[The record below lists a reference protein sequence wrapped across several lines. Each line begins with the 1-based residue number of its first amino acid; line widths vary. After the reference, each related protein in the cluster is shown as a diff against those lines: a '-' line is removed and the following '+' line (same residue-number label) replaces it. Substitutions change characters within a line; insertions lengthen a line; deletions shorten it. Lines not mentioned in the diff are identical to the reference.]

1 MSRILR
7 HVGNKDFKRTRQRQV
22 DEQRE
27 IAAKKS
33 KELQEAEEERRQI
46 EEISRPYKSNWRD
59 ESQFDPTEIEP
70 TQIEEDYVQ
79 FLLESDWTPVA
90 GSIAN
95 STTTTFISTIDNS
108 TLLHVSG
115 LGGVE
120 TTPKTAIIDFGFG
133 DTLEVAAP
141 DFSQLGLQGYVVGAM
156 MKRRENEDVNAK
168 LDASQEYARLVN
180 ADVLMDARVDLNPE
194 EKKLLSYT
202 ETFTEKFNKAL
213 SEVSELP
220 DKGFAVA
227 TEVEIRNKKTGKVQ
241 THEVPM
247 KMGQLTLSSVNQLNR
262 YLKQVR
268 ANSDLEMATRK
279 KYSDA
284 AKKIASRMTKSY
296 EEETPFDKSPSISM
310 GLNKIH
316 EYGKTPGTKL
326 YDLEKKTKEILGG
339 FTPGNPGGNKF
350 NSNFEQIAGVS
361 DGDSQFSVIN
371 DKTFESWNQS
381 TKSYVNSNKF
391 EYVDAGTI
399 TQNELLFRQQYNTIY
414 LEGVLDGSTLGDSLP
429 PGERY
434 YTPYNPDALMDTGDE
449 ISVTKPNLLERLK
462 SLDPKLKKE
471 SRLAGSTVNLA
482 LQKQIEQILG
492 PTAENVPPAPA
503 KTSTERKEVTE
514 ILTKPKYSEYL
525 KQNPVVATELVYKMV
540 PGVGNPGTQSLPGG
554 GFIDPT
560 LPDAPRK
567 ASIASVLTSTPD
579 QLGNKKPSQVFK
591 ELGQIKETTPLR
603 RVDPRMNSINSKV
616 IEAISK
622 TQTRTPDTFFDFNY
636 DSSKTPFGADY
647 GEIASTEPEG
657 LIAQLADPQSTA
669 AATDSYA
676 KDIIKASESLRL
688 EVYLD
693 TKGLPTVG
701 YGHLIDAGSPFKDLK
716 VGDKITKAQ
725 ADKLFDE
732 DYEYHKKFAEKIPGY
747 DKASPEQKAALIDL
761 TFNMGPAWA
770 DGFPA
775 FRKAFAAGDYE
786 TAGNELINSQW
797 YGQVGRRANPIV
809 SLIKGK
815 GTGGASYLKNIPSIR
830 SRLSPP
836 PLPPLSNV
844 GGMISPNTLAGAGA
858 AAGRNLSNVMGGSP
872 TQTTT
877 PEYSPQDRARNQ
889 AARLGTK
896 VAQGVADNLAAK
908 SFGDFAYKGLKPGVK
923 FDPNFAGGGPKGG
936 AKLTRK
942 KIPGTNITPLQSL
955 DRAGQYTTP
964 DPRYVKKYAKGGTV
978 VALPKDQLRPTR
990 GFKNP
995 LGSQVSRGFDSA
1007 VGGGLER
1014 FSTVDDIARAAADPR
1029 ARVFDLSTPAG
1040 AQQYDDF
1047 AKAAMAKSGLAGKLS
1062 RGASRAIPFVGA
1074 GLAFADAANRVKN
1087 GDNLGAALA
1096 VVSAV
1101 PGPIGWAG
1109 FGGQLAWDATNAI
1122 LEAQAQAQSNI
1133 EFKGSLASPSPSP
1146 SPTSGRGAGRA
1157 AFSDPDAIGYVGD
1170 APIYDPFFQ
1179 RIAPNEPVPDKRS
1192 QAAAARR
1199 ENQAA
1204 AQQRQQSRV
1213 NAQMDKFD
1221 SQMKDI
1227 EKRRQDL
1234 RTERDNWTADWEK
1247 SIQDLAD
1254 KHQGEMDAHSAL
1266 EKANDDAID
1275 ALTAAFED
1283 AKAALGPGPGPN
1295 GEHTWLRSE
1304 TPAEYQERMR
1314 TGQYVYHPIHSPNGK
1329 WVHGCGGICTRQES
1343 SPQWKALYDKY
1354 NADMEGLLD
1363 KANELTQA
1371 GDALKDDHQ
1380 GEWDDHDKGDRND
1393 EFGER
1398 EDDLND
1404 EFDDL
1409 NNKMG
1414 DLMSNPGSVGKYDGG
1429 GSSSSSGRRGGQ
1441 GGLPLGTTT
1450 YRSGGARGSR
1460 SQASSLASQASSAVG
1475 TNPNRRK
1482 NRRGSG
1488 VGTRTESTTW
1498 SRLKKY
1504 R

>member
-1 MSRILR
+1 
-7 HVGNKDFKRTRQRQV
+7 
-22 DEQRE
+22 
-27 IAAKKS
+27 
-33 KELQEAEEERRQI
+33 
-46 EEISRPYKSNWRD
+46 
-59 ESQFDPTEIEP
+59 
-70 TQIEEDYVQ
+70 
-79 FLLESDWTPVA
+79 
-90 GSIAN
+90 
-95 STTTTFISTIDNS
+95 
-108 TLLHVSG
+108 
-115 LGGVE
+115 
-120 TTPKTAIIDFGFG
+120 
-133 DTLEVAAP
+133 
-141 DFSQLGLQGYVVGAM
+141 VGAM

-227 TEVEIRNKKTGKVQ
+227 TEVEIRNKKTGGVQ
-241 THEVPM
+241 TYEVPM

-284 AKKIASRMTKSY
+284 AKEVASRMTKSY
-296 EEETPFDKSPSISM
+296 EEGTPFDKSPSISM
-310 GLNKIH
+310 SLNKIH

-350 NSNFEQIAGVS
+350 NSNFEQIAGVAE
-361 DGDSQFSVIN
+361 FNVVN
-371 DKTFESWNQS
+371 DKTFERWNES
-381 TKSYVNSNKF
+381 TKSYVNPGKF
-391 EYVDAGTI
+391 EYVDTETV
-399 TQNELLFRQQYNTIY
+399 TQNELLFRQQYNTTY
-414 LEGVLDGSTLGDSLP
+414 LEEVLDGSTLGDSLP

-434 YTPYNPDALMDTGDE
+434 YAPYNPDALMDTGDE

-471 SRLAGSTVNLA
+471 SRTTINLA

-503 KTSTERKEVTE
+503 KSSTERKEVTE

-567 ASIASVLTSTPD
+567 AAIASVLNSTPD

-591 ELGQIKETTPLR
+591 ELGQIKETTPLQ
-603 RVDPRMNSINSKV
+603 RVDPRRNSINAKV
-616 IEAISK
+616 IQAISN
-622 TQTRTPDTFFDFNY
+622 TQTRTTDTFFDFKY
-636 DSSKTPFGADY
+636 DPSKTPFGADY

-657 LIAQLADPQSTA
+657 LNQPESTYQSPYPATESPYQATGAIAPDPLYQEMGFSRSEWDTFRNVVAKIESTGSGEYAAMGGSGDFYDGRYQMGDAAKQDGARYAGVPNPGHSRYNPDDPSRVSFRADKELQEKIFTGYTLANHTFLMRNPKYANASPQRKLEILGYAHNQGMGAANTWLNTGVVGKDGFGTKGTKYTDAIASEFRRQKKTKPKTQALTTQQQVNRDNQRYGNTFPSGSFGVSQQGRSQA
-669 AATDSYA
+669 AANRS
-676 KDIIKASESLRL
+676 
-688 EVYLD
+688 
-693 TKGLPTVG
+693 
-701 YGHLIDAGSPFKDLK
+701 
-716 VGDKITKAQ
+716 
-725 ADKLFDE
+725 
-732 DYEYHKKFAEKIPGY
+732 
-747 DKASPEQKAALIDL
+747 
-761 TFNMGPAWA
+761 GPLV
-770 DGFPA
+770 P
-775 FRKAFAAGDYE
+775 
-786 TAGNELINSQW
+786 
-797 YGQVGRRANPIV
+797 
-809 SLIKGK
+809 
-815 GTGGASYLKNIPSIR
+815 
-830 SRLSPP
+830 PP
-836 PLPPLSNV
+836 PLPGP
-844 GGMISPNTLAGAGA
+844 GGMISPNTLARAGT

-872 TQTTT
+872 RQTPTTVATDPT

-923 FDPNFAGGGPKGG
+923 FDPRFAGGGDTLGGLNPKGK
-936 AKLTRK
+936 KLTQL
-942 KIPGTNITPLQSL
+942 IPGAGVF
-955 DRAGQYTTP
+955 DRAGQYTSP
-964 DPRYVKKYAKGGTV
+964 DPNYVKKYAKGGTIT
-978 VALPKDQLRPTR
+978 ALPKDQLRATR
-990 GFKNP
+990 GIKNP

-1007 VGGGLER
+1007 VGGGLEK

-1029 ARVFDLSTPAG
+1029 ARTFDLSTPAG

-1101 PGPIGWAG
+1101 PGPIGWVGMGA
-1109 FGGQLAWDATNAI
+1109 QLAYDGATAI
-1122 LEAQAQAQSNI
+1122 AVAQAEAQAQSNI
-1133 EFKGSLASPSPSP
+1133 EFKGSLASPSPTTF
-1146 SPTSGRGAGRA
+1146 TSGRGAGRA

-1170 APIYDPFFQ
+1170 APIYGPFFQ
-1179 RIAPNEPVPDKRS
+1179 KIAPNEPVPDKRS

-1213 NAQMDKFD
+1213 DAQMDKFD
-1221 SQMKDI
+1221 SQWKDL
-1227 EKRRQDL
+1227 EKRQQDL

-1254 KHQGEMDAHSAL
+1254 KHQQEMDAHSAL

-1275 ALTAAFED
+1275 ALTAAYES
-1283 AKAALGPGPGPN
+1283 AVAALGRGPGPN
-1295 GEHTWLRSE
+1295 GEHVWTRPE
-1304 TPAEYQERMR
+1304 TAAEMEERMR

-1329 WVHGCGGICTRQES
+1329 WVHGCGGICTRTES
-1343 SPQWKALYDKY
+1343 SPQWQALYDKY
-1354 NADMEGLLD
+1354 NADLEGLFD
-1363 KANELTQA
+1363 KADELRQA
-1371 GDALKDDHQ
+1371 GDDLKDDHQ
-1380 GEWDDHDKGDRND
+1380 DEWDDHDKGDRND

-1398 EDDLND
+1398 EDDLKD
-1404 EFDDL
+1404 EFNDL

-1414 DLMSNPGSVGKYDGG
+1414 DLMNNPGSVGKYDGG
-1429 GSSSSSGRRGGQ
+1429 GSSSSSGRIGGQ